1 MVATPSVQGG
11 DLKPRAEEHVA
22 PDHLEGLVGEVS
34 LPSEIP
40 EDFLEAA
47 VGPGFLEAAVG
58 PGDAVVAWDRPGD
71 VRGLGA
77 A

>member
-1 MVATPSVQGG
+1 VLSAADGGYAVGQGG
-11 DLKPRAEEHVA
+11 DLKPRADEHVA

-34 LPSEIP
+34 SPSEIP
-40 EDFLEAA
+40 ED
-47 VGPGFLEAAVG
+47 FLEAAVG

-71 VRGLGA
+71 VPQLGA